1 MAEKNTGEFKMNGN
15 DPQANYAL
23 EHKDEELEFLPEKL
37 KTSLEYEGPATAL
50 DHKVSFLNSMK
61 DQLGDITSAS
71 DATPCR
77 EAVSRGFSAGP
88 ATSYLPT
95 NG

>member
-1 MAEKNTGEFKMNGN
+1 MAEKNTGEFRMKGN

-23 EHKDEELEFLPEKL
+23 DHKDEELEFLQEKL
-37 KTSLEYEGPATAL
+37 KTSLEYEDPATAL
-50 DHKVSFLNSMK
+50 DHKVTFLNSMK
-61 DQLGDITSAS
+61 DQLEDMLSAS
-71 DATPCR
+71 DATRCR